1 MAHATWTHRGAARDI
16 LVYRVECA
24 CGATMHAYARS
35 ERERY
40 TAARNAWLALRSA
53 GRAQGCE
60 DCVRY
65 ADRWLAGADWEA
77 PGAVVVR

>member
-1 MAHATWTHRGAARDI
+1 
-16 LVYRVECA
+16 
-24 CGATMHAYARS
+24 MHAYARS